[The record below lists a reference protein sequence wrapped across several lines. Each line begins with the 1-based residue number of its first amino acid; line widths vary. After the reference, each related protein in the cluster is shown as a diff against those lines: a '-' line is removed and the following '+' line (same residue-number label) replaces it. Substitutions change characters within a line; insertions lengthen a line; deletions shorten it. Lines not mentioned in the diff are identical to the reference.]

1 MGRPRKEPLT
11 TEEQQE
17 LEDKLNEANAK
28 LAATVPD
35 KPSIDKPYTKTEI
48 DEHATTG
55 TVIGNPRQKLVTG
68 HNEADLQEWEM
79 WKCELKL
86 RGAMVLPETGQSW
99 STPAEIIPTKL
110 EKPSMRANDKTFQTM
125 NKQINF
131 RELREGQIFY
141 YFPKGTIEPSKKY
154 QCGYWVEVLNKGRAD
169 EQRLVHID
177 VIGNDRVT
185 GKPANW
191 REKL

>member
-1 MGRPRKEPLT
+1 MSE
-11 TEEQQE
+11 E
-17 LEDKLNEANAK
+17 LEAELNEANAK
-28 LAATVPD
+28 LAATVPE
-35 KPSIDKPYTKTEI
+35 KPAIDKPYTREEI
-48 DEHATTG
+48 EAHAKTG

-86 RGAMVLPETGQSW
+86 RGSMTLPEINQNW
-99 STPAEIIPTKL
+99 ATPAEIIPTKL
-110 EKPSMRANDKTFQTM
+110 EKPAMKANNKTFQTI

-154 QCGYWVEVLNKGRAD
+154 PCSYWVEVINKGRAD
-169 EQRLVHID
+169 EQRLVRID